1 MLVRLVYTSRS
12 TQPISQE
19 LKRDIFRTAQT
30 NNAEHGITGTLCI
43 DTTNALF
50 LQVLEGSRPNV
61 NYLYNVIV
69 RDERHHDI
77 LLLDYAEIRER
88 HFSSWRM
95 GCVEINKVNR
105 SMILRYSE
113 KPELDPY
120 TMTGDAAVKLLEELA
135 SSAAVTSF
143 K

>member
-12 TQPISQE
+12 PKPITPE
-19 LKRDIFRTAQT
+19 MMRDVFHTAQK
-30 NNAEHGITGTLCI
+30 NNGDHGITGTLCI
-43 DTTNALF
+43 DKTNSIF

-61 NYLYNVIV
+61 NHLYNVIV
-69 RDERHHDI
+69 RDKRHSDI
-77 LLLDYAEIRER
+77 LLLDYAEIRDR

>member
-12 TQPISQE
+12 PKTVTPE
-19 LKRDIFRTAQT
+19 LTSDIFRTSQV

-43 DTTNALF
+43 DTASGLF

-61 NYLYNVIV
+61 NHLYNVIV

-77 LLLDYAEIRER
+77 LLLDYAEIRQR
-88 HFSSWRM
+88 QFSSWRM
-95 GCVEINKVNR
+95 GSVDINKVNR

-113 KPELDPY
+113 KPQLDPY

-143 K
+143 T

>member
-12 TQPISQE
+12 SEPVTPE
-19 LKRDIFRTAQT
+19 LQDHIFKTSQT

-43 DTTNALF
+43 DIANSLF
-50 LQVLEGSRPNV
+50 LQVLEGSRPNI

-69 RDERHHDI
+69 RDERHSDI

-95 GCVEINKVNR
+95 GCVDINKVNR

-113 KPELDPY
+113 KPQLDPY

-135 SSAAVTSF
+135 SSAVVTSHT
-143 K
+143 

>member
-12 TQPISQE
+12 PVAITPE
-19 LKRDIFRTAQT
+19 LTGNIFRTSQT

-43 DTTNALF
+43 DSSSGLF

-69 RDERHHDI
+69 RDARHHDI
-77 LLLDYAEIRER
+77 LLLDYAEIRVR

-95 GCVEINKVNR
+95 GSVDINKVNR

-113 KPELDPY
+113 KPQLDPY